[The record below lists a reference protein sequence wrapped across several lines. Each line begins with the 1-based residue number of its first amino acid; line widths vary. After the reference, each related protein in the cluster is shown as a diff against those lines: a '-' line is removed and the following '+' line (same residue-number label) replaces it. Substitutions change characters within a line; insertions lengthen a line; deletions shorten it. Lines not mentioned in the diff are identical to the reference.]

1 MNEKID
7 GTQAALLHRFS
18 AWLAG
23 GFATMALGW
32 VNNWRTSR
40 RISSGMICSGGM
52 LPMGYTHC

>member
-1 MNEKID
+1 MKEKID

-40 RISSGMICSGGM
+40 RISSGMICS
-52 LPMGYTHC
+52 